1 MRDRSMGGRRPGLDR
16 FGSEP
21 GTVVHGE
28 IPITG
33 KGGAPPELLTERENR
48 VRRLLHGSRSLPE
61 IVAELRLSPNMT
73 KAYGQVI

>member
-1 MRDRSMGGRRPGLDR
+1 M
-16 FGSEP
+16 
-21 GTVVHGE
+21 VHGE

-33 KGGAPPELLTERENR
+33 KEGAPPELLTERENR
-48 VRRLLHGSRSLPE
+48 VRRLLHGSPSLPE

>member
-1 MRDRSMGGRRPGLDR
+1 MRDRSRAADGRVWIDSAPSR
-16 FGSEP
+16 

-33 KGGAPPELLTERENR
+33 KGGAPPELLTKRESR
-48 VRRLLHGSRSLPE
+48 VRRLLHGSPSPPE

-73 KAYGQVI
+73 KA